1 MITPGAAE
9 LSVSESSD

>member
-9 LSVSESSD
+9 LSGSESSD